1 MNLYEA
7 IGVRHSVRKYSNKEV
22 SEKLREQLLAFAG
35 KASPLNDRIAV
46 AFEMIDNREK
56 KADIKGLWKVDAPW
70 YLALYSEPAEG
81 FERNGGYLMEQIVLY
96 MTTKGLGTCYLG
108 GSTVKKKRT
117 DGKRLVMIIA
127 FGYPEGK
134 LCRESSLAKRLPLS
148 ELCVFKEEVR
158 ETMKTVLKAARL
170 APSAFNSQPW
180 RFIVYSDRIYVF
192 SKKETGLFRG
202 LKGLAPQAGTGRDFS
217 IGVMLSHIMLAAEE
231 LWLELET
238 ATEEQSASKVYKNG
252 TYVATLTIRP

>member
-22 SEKLREQLLAFAG
+22 SEKLREQLLVFAG

-46 AFEMIDNREK
+46 AFEMIDNRGK
-56 KADIKGLWKVDAPW
+56 KADVKGLWKVDAPW

-108 GSTVKKKRT
+108 GSTVKKKRM

-134 LCRESSLAKRLPLS
+134 LCRESSLAKRLPL
-148 ELCVFKEEVR
+148 R
-158 ETMKTVLKAARL
+158 KTWEK
-170 APSAFNSQPW
+170 P
-180 RFIVYSDRIYVF
+180 
-192 SKKETGLFRG
+192 
-202 LKGLAPQAGTGRDFS
+202 
-217 IGVMLSHIMLAAEE
+217 
-231 LWLELET
+231 
-238 ATEEQSASKVYKNG
+238 
-252 TYVATLTIRP
+252 

>member
-108 GSTVKKKRT
+108 GRPVKKNGRKAPGY
-117 DGKRLVMIIA
+117 DYSLWLSGGKAVQR
-127 FGYPEGK
+127 K
-134 LCRESSLAKRLPLS
+134 LSG
-148 ELCVFKEEVR
+148 
-158 ETMKTVLKAARL
+158 
-170 APSAFNSQPW
+170 
-180 RFIVYSDRIYVF
+180 
-192 SKKETGLFRG
+192 KETSSERAVCL
-202 LKGLAPQAGTGRDFS
+202 
-217 IGVMLSHIMLAAEE
+217 
-231 LWLELET
+231 
-238 ATEEQSASKVYKNG
+238 
-252 TYVATLTIRP
+252 